1 MKDNFDLKGYLRH
14 GNKLLNESIG
24 GYMDLKPLNEL
35 DNEDFFGD
43 DPEEMQMVWME
54 DVTDKQINDWSCFY
68 EYQMG
73 TIGMESPRFPGIA
86 LYASP
91 GFEGADGIVFEA
103 WDEEGNNIDLNP
115 DNPKTNQYVAGKS
128 IYTDF
133 ESYAEDM
140 EKILPTVESILKGG
154 GEEEMNE
161 GEPEGDQYD
170 GQYDAH
176 TGPAI
181 TSEEEDDDYDP
192 LPWANKG
199 GFDFEDFQDTNLEGP
214 GVEMSI
220 DNLIADY
227 DQAIKTSVPKE
238 LQYSARIA
246 VKKLWLEK
254 IKNWRS

>member
-1 MKDNFDLKGYLRH
+1 MQDNFNLKNYLRH
-14 GNKLLNESIG
+14 GNKLLNEGIG

-43 DPEEMQMVWME
+43 DTEETDNVWLP
-54 DVTDKQINDWSCFY
+54 DAHKKQINDWNCFY
-68 EYQMG
+68 EDQQG
-73 TIGMESPRFPGIA
+73 AISLFSDRFPDVA
-86 LYASP
+86 LYATP
-91 GFEGADGIVFEA
+91 GWEGQNGIVFEA
-103 WDEEGNNIDLNP
+103 WDEDGNNIDLNP
-115 DNPKTNQYVAGKS
+115 EDPDTNQYVAGKS
-128 IYTDF
+128 FYADF
-133 ESYAEDM
+133 DSYADDM
-140 EKILPTVESILKGG
+140 KNILPTVESMLKG

-181 TSEEEDDDYDP
+181 
-192 LPWANKG
+192 ANEA
-199 GFDFEDFQDTNLEGP
+199 FDFEDFQDTDLEGP
-214 GVEMSI
+214 GVEIAI
-220 DNLIADY
+220 DNLIAEF
-227 DQAIKTSVPKE
+227 DQIIKTNVPKQ